1 MTTSIADMIIIII
14 FPFSGWVV
22 TVTPKGR
29 FWLRGPKESLCTPR
43 DRVGGKGSLSRRDA
57 VAKLPIWQGVLNT
70 MGGSPGL
77 LVGNS

>member
-14 FPFSGWVV
+14 FLFSGWVV

-57 VAKLPIWQGVLNT
+57 VAKLPI
-70 MGGSPGL
+70 
-77 LVGNS
+77 